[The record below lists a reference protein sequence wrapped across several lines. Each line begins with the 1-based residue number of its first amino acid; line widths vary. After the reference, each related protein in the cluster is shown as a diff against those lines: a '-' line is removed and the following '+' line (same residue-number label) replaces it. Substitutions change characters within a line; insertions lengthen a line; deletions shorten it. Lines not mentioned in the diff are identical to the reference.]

1 MQSTIYMNHYPHFS
15 SGAGREAVTADL
27 TASVAELS
35 TRRSALGHAVDLTF
49 KTLGF
54 DIARAPSPS
63 NMLVIGSQNSIEK
76 NSRNLRVN
84 IGTIAKKANDLS
96 TNYGSGK
103 SPYLPYTMDVIAQ
116 RVIPRALERDEFIE
130 SVGMILNTF
139 GEECNDDGCG
149 VAYGKRVG
157 WYLEEEEKRRI
168 LSALPKKAF
177 EKLNIPALKPNIPAK
192 EAPLGTLIL
201 RRLSLEWAIDHA
213 SDIQDQGF
221 TEQLHQEYTAECELN
236 AEAIEKMNEY
246 LTQQTGKEPENLY
259 LPFDLVKDMVNAEK
273 ERLVWKR
280 ELEAPHPTES
290 SKE

>member
-1 MQSTIYMNHYPHFS
+1 MRSTIYMNHYPHFS

-35 TRRSALGHAVDLTF
+35 TRRSAFGHAVDLTF

-63 NMLVIGSQNSIEK
+63 DMLVIGSQKSIEQ
-76 NSRNLRVN
+76 NSQNLRVS

-96 TNYGSGK
+96 ANCGLRK
-103 SPYLPYTMDVIAQ
+103 SPYLPYTMDAVAQ

-130 SVGMILNTF
+130 SVGMILNAF

-157 WYLEEEEKRRI
+157 WYMEKEEDSKILKALPDETLKKLMIPLLQPGVPLKELSLDTRI
-168 LSALPKKAF
+168 LRALSSDWIINRP
-177 EKLNIPALKPNIPAK
+177 
-192 EAPLGTLIL
+192 
-201 RRLSLEWAIDHA
+201 
-213 SDIQDQGF
+213 DIQDQGF
-221 TEQLHQEYTAECELN
+221 SEQLHQEYSAECELN
-236 AEAIEKMNEY
+236 AAAIERMKEY
-246 LTQQTGKEPENLY
+246 LAQQTDKELGELS
-259 LPFDLVKDMVNAEK
+259 LPFDLIRDMVNAEK
-273 ERLVWKR
+273 KHITWERN
-280 ELEAPHPTES
+280 HPILFRTEP